1 VYVRC
6 KYINR
11 SLLHITPTWAVL
23 LCVLAAFPVIAESE
37 IQKQAVTIGV
47 LAFRGHDHAMQ
58 RWQPV
63 ASFLNNTLQK
73 YDFKIIPLNLE
84 QMRKATSSGEL
95 DFILTNPGNYVLLE
109 SRYGVSRIATLK
121 RHWQGRTYSQYGAV
135 IFTRRDHKSIKQL
148 SDLKS
153 HSLMVVNNHA
163 FGGFQMAWRELK
175 QAGIDPF
182 KDLSQLHYNGF
193 PQDNIVRSVLAGDV
207 DAGTVRTGLLENLA
221 SKGKI
226 NLDEVQVLHNR
237 SDVKQFPFIV
247 STHLYP
253 EWPFAKLSH
262 TPDHMARE
270 IVVALFSADLDEFQ
284 LSDAARISWTIP
296 MDYSEVHELMRELSI
311 GPYLPDTSISLSHLI
326 DVYGKWMLAI
336 MLLVVGLSLLSAY
349 VLRVNRRLLEAKHLL
364 TGEVRERRDAES
376 RLEENR
382 QLLEKR
388 VAERT
393 ERLNDV
399 NAKLEADIT
408 ARIRIEKTLR
418 DSEETLRE
426 LNKIA
431 AEFPMSLEDKIQ
443 ALLEAGR
450 SHFGFE
456 YGTLYRRTQN
466 GVDVIERVAS
476 GENDSPVGV
485 DIDAAEFDRLLQDE
499 QMLLTQQSLVNHD
512 SSTAR
517 SETGNNCVAVKVI
530 VEGNPFGFLCLAD
543 SGSKARELNKVD
555 RDILQLLADWIGME
569 IARKQAADREQQH
582 VSDLAHV
589 SRLGTMGEMAS
600 GLAHELNQP
609 LTAISNYIRG
619 MLRRMQSGS
628 IHETEFKAVLQ
639 QSAEEAERA
648 AEIIRRMRAFVNKDD
663 SLRKQLDMNR
673 LVKRVADFIA
683 ADLETNRIEMVVTLQ
698 KEESVVMADHIQLEQ
713 VLLNL
718 VRNAID
724 ALVEQQQGKRQIII
738 TTHKSNNGQL
748 ITEVRDNAAG
758 LLVADM
764 DRIYDPFYTTKE
776 DGMGLGLSISKTI
789 IEAHGGT
796 MYTDTQDGFTIAGF
810 TLPVDA

>member
-1 VYVRC
+1 MLV
-6 KYINR
+6 
-11 SLLHITPTWAVL
+11 SLILLFVLSAPPASAVSAVQKPTV
-23 LCVLAAFPVIAESE
+23 S
-37 IQKQAVTIGV
+37 IGV
-47 LAFRGHDHAMQ
+47 LAFRGPEHAMQ

-63 ASFLNNTLQK
+63 ASFLNRSLQQ
-73 YDFKIIPLNLE
+73 YNFRIIPLNLE
-84 QMRKATSSGEL
+84 QMRKSTMSGEL

-109 SRYGVSRIATLK
+109 SLYGVSRIATLK

-135 IFTRRDHKSIKQL
+135 IFTRRDNSSIKQL
-148 SDLKS
+148 RDLRN

-182 KDLSQLHYNGF
+182 SDLSQLHYNGF
-193 PQDNIVRSVLAGDV
+193 PQDNIVFSVLAGEV

-226 NLDEVQVLHNR
+226 NLDDVKVLRNIPNG
-237 SDVKQFPFIV
+237 KQFPFLV

-253 EWPFAKLSH
+253 EWPLAKLSH
-262 TPDHMARE
+262 TPDHLARE
-270 IVVALFSADLDEFQ
+270 IVVALFSANLSEFQ

-296 MDYSEVHELMRELSI
+296 MDYTEVHELMRELSI
-311 GPYLPDTSISLSHLI
+311 GPYKLDSSITLSHLI
-326 DVYGKWMLAI
+326 DVYGKWLLAI
-336 MLLVVGLSLLSAY
+336 MLLVVGLSLLSVY
-349 VLRVNRRLLEAKHLL
+349 VLRVNRRLVEAQHLL
-364 TGEVRERRDAES
+364 TGEVRVRREAES
-376 RLEENR
+376 RLEEHR

-393 ERLNDV
+393 VRLNDV
-399 NAKLEADIT
+399 NAELEADIA
-408 ARIRIEKTLR
+408 ARIRVEKMLR

-431 AEFPMSLEDKIQ
+431 AEYPVSLEEKIR

-456 YGTLYRRTQN
+456 YGTLYRRTDE
-466 GVDVIERVAS
+466 GVDVVERVGDIESSA
-476 GENDSPVGV
+476 PVEL
-485 DIDAAEFDRLLQDE
+485 DIDASEFDRLLQDE
-499 QMLLTQQSLVNHD
+499 HMLMTQQPLGNHENTNTRQA
-512 SSTAR
+512 S
-517 SETGNNCVAVKVI
+517 GNNCVAVKVI
-530 VEGNPFGFLCLAD
+530 VEGDPFGFLCLAD
-543 SGSKARELNKVD
+543 SSNRTRELTKVD

-569 IARKQAADREQQH
+569 IARKQAGDREQQH

-628 IHETEFKAVLQ
+628 IHESEFKAVLE
-639 QSAEEAERA
+639 QSADEAERA

-663 SLRKQLDMNR
+663 SLRAPLEMNR
-673 LVKRVADFIA
+673 LVKRAAAFIA
-683 ADLETNRIEMVVTLQ
+683 AELESNRIELVLKLQ
-698 KEESVVMADHIQLEQ
+698 VNESIVMADHIQLEQ

-724 ALVEQQQGKRQIII
+724 ALVEQQQGKRQIVI
-738 TTHKSNNGQL
+738 TTQQSNNSQL
-748 ITEVRDNAAG
+748 VTEVRDNAAG
-758 LLVADM
+758 LSSADL
-764 DRIYDPFYTTKE
+764 DRIYDPFYTTKD

-789 IEAHGGT
+789 IEGHGGT

-810 TLPVDA
+810 TLPIFTPLIRSDCICYR